1 MGDDDPDRIDEDN
14 VQCDCLFFRKYYLP
28 CRHIFLAD
36 RTYEILTEDHWN
48 DFVVMFANRG
58 FDVAAPVCNSHGH
71 EPSREGDRGDIGA
84 PTRRALTLKK
94 TLERLRS
101 RYYELEEDSDP
112 DQRENLMNLW
122 LGSLQRAS
130 ADFLTEEGTT
140 CIINAERERRETGGE
155 E

>member
-1 MGDDDPDRIDEDN
+1 
-14 VQCDCLFFRKYYLP
+14 
-28 CRHIFLAD
+28 
-36 RTYEILTEDHWN
+36 ILTEDHWN

-58 FDVAAPVCNSHGH
+58 FEVYEGHGR

-84 PTRRALTLKK
+84 PTRRALTLKE
-94 TLERLRS
+94 TLERLR
-101 RYYELEEDSDP
+101 RDSDP
-112 DQRENLMNLW
+112 DQRENLVNLW
-122 LGSLQRAS
+122 LGSLRRAS